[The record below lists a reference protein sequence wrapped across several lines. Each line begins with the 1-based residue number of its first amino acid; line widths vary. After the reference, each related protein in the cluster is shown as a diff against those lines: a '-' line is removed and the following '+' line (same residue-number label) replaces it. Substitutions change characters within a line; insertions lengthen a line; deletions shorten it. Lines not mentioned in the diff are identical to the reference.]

1 MIYVTEKAKQE
12 LKSLLDKKVNW
23 PGARLRLLD
32 KGQGKLGLGIDIERP
47 DDVVLEYEDTKLM
60 VVEPGLAFN
69 LANIKL
75 DVEDTDSGP
84 ELILVEEVDKQ
95 SMEID
100 AVKWM
105 PLSPGKTCQN

>member
-12 LKSLLDKKVNW
+12 LKSLLDKKVSW

-60 VVEPGLAFN
+60 SLS
-69 LANIKL
+69 L
-75 DVEDTDSGP
+75 DLP
-84 ELILVEEVDKQ
+84 LI
-95 SMEID
+95 
-100 AVKWM
+100 
-105 PLSPGKTCQN
+105 

>member
-47 DDVVLEYEDTKLM
+47 DDWYWSM
-60 VVEPGLAFN
+60 R
-69 LANIKL
+69 
-75 DVEDTDSGP
+75 
-84 ELILVEEVDKQ
+84 IL
-95 SMEID
+95 S
-100 AVKWM
+100 
-105 PLSPGKTCQN
+105 